1 MIYVYVLTNYTFHYF
16 TFLRSIE
23 ILSLSLMKLKSSHMK
38 LINCQYNSICNAYH
52 MYYAIQVGHL
62 YALTLLCMP

>member
-1 MIYVYVLTNYTFHYF
+1 MCSLMINFITSPFF
-16 TFLRSIE
+16 RSID
-23 ILSLSLMKLKSSHMK
+23 ILSLILMKLKSSHMK

-62 YALTLLCMP
+62 YALTLLCMPYIT